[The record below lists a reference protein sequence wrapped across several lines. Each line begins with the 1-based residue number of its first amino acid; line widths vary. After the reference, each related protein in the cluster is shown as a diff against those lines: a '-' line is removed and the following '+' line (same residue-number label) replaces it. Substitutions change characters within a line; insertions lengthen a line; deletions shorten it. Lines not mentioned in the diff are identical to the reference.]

1 MASEAA
7 EKWYEEQF
15 GPTVLNNRDEIL
27 QGFDAG
33 TASQREVMA
42 CGHPKACLSMVDTS
56 KTALVQPDEGDE
68 LQMRCTVCEEVR
80 SRHDVMGEMA
90 EEVRGLWGWYEYI
103 VRHGSRAR

>member
-7 EKWYEEQF
+7 EKWYESRK
-15 GPTVLNNRDEIL
+15 GIKTTVPD
-27 QGFDAG
+27 GYDAG

>member
-42 CGHPKACLSMVDTS
+42 CGHPKACLDHDCHHCCQFQESNGKLPHDCKVIC
-56 KTALVQPDEGDE
+56 TA
-68 LQMRCTVCEEVR
+68 CEEVR
-80 SRHDVMGEMA
+80 QLRAGRYYWAGERIEA
-90 EEVRGLWGWYEYI
+90 V
-103 VRHGSRAR
+103 